1 MNKYLEHLKQDT
13 LVYYIYQSD
22 FSIYNIPTTNSSYIV
37 IVDRN
42 YVVPKEF
49 KQYKYPSYDWKPIK
63 FGINCEGDNFEFFE
77 MQEWFKYVLNCDI
90 KAWECSCLPRKF
102 IHKEHVKL
110 LLETDLLKLRKNF
123 DNSLDPYIIKV
134 VSDLNLGKFEEAKLT
149 LFSLLKSL
157 IFTKLIVIIPLSIAR
172 FIILSFIKASNIEGK
187 SVKISILTLIP
198 PNSLKLFFYYQ
209 D

>member
-1 MNKYLEHLKQDT
+1 
-13 LVYYIYQSD
+13 
-22 FSIYNIPTTNSSYIV
+22 
-37 IVDRN
+37 
-42 YVVPKEF
+42 
-49 KQYKYPSYDWKPIK
+49 
-63 FGINCEGDNFEFFE
+63 

-157 IFTKLIVIIPLSIAR
+157 IFTNQIIENHKIVNYS
-172 FIILSFIKASNIEGK
+172 
-187 SVKISILTLIP
+187 SVKDAYDKFNYCDNNFDSIMGLYLELSQPEHELLKKKTDEILIKD
-198 PNSLKLFFYYQ
+198 KLSNYEKV
-209 D
+209 